1 MDGRAGK
8 HGFVDTEKIWFS
20 ETPNERIVDEEIIFF
35 SKIRIV
41 RKEKSDGDFGMMVF
55 DPIDD
60 ARVETLEINF
70 WVTVAFEVFFE
81 RRENGFAIEGNIR
94 MLGGF

>member
-1 MDGRAGK
+1 MIVLEFLDGRAGK

-41 RKEKSDGDFGMMVF
+41 RKEKSDGNFGMMLLN
-55 DPIDD
+55 PMDD
-60 ARVETLEINF
+60 ARVETLEVNF
-70 WVTVAFEVFFE
+70 WVAITFKIFFE
-81 RRENGFAIEGNIR
+81 CSEDGFTE
-94 MLGGF
+94 